1 MDVTE
6 EVLERARK
14 IRMVLLDVDG
24 VLTDGRLFLAS
35 DGSEGRAFNIRD
47 GHGVR
52 MGQRGGLMF
61 GILSGRESKVVTD
74 RAEELYI
81 TEVHQR
87 VFEKIER
94 YGEIVDRL
102 ELKDEAVCF
111 VGDDLVDLP
120 VLHRVGLAVAPADAD
135 EHVRKHV
142 HWVTSRSGGD
152 GAVREVIDLLL
163 HARGKWDLVTRRYF
177 DKG

>member
-6 EVLERARK
+6 EVLERAGK
-14 IRMVLLDVDG
+14 IRMVLMDVDG
-24 VLTDGRLFLAS
+24 VLTDGRLFMFS
-35 DGSEGRAFNIRD
+35 DGSEGRAFHVRD

-74 RAEELYI
+74 RAQELYI

-94 YGEIVDRL
+94 YSEIVDRL
-102 ELKDEAVCF
+102 QLADEEVCF

-120 VLHRVGLAVAPADAD
+120 VIHRVGLAVAPADAD
-135 EHVRKHV
+135 VHVREHV
-142 HWVTSRSGGD
+142 HWVTTRKGGD
-152 GAVREVIDLLL
+152 GVVREVIDLLL
-163 HARGKWDLVTRRYF
+163 HARDQWDVVTRRYF
-177 DKG
+177 DRG